1 MERGG
6 IVVLRGNLA
15 PDGAVLKPSAASPHL
30 MRHRGRAVVFENI
43 EHYKER
49 IDNPDLEIDENCI
62 LVLKNC
68 GPKGYP
74 GMAEVGNMSLPSK
87 LLKRGITDMVRIFA
101 CTHERNSIRDG
112 CAARLS
118 GGSGRWESCSGTG
131 RRFHRIRRGIPARPP
146 RCFARRVGAAA
157 HAVAA
162 SGEPDERRLSTALCG
177 ARNAGEYGRRPGFLD
192 GLPRRC
198 NPARVALVHLS
209 DGFMLKR
216 E

>member
-1 MERGG
+1 MPQRSPERS
-6 IVVLRGNLA
+6 IRFV
-15 PDGAVLKPSAASPHL
+15 PDEKRKYRSAAWF
-30 MRHRGRAVVFENI
+30 G
-43 EHYKER
+43 KT
-49 IDNPDLEIDENCI
+49 
-62 LVLKNC
+62 
-68 GPKGYP
+68 PKGYP
-74 GMAEVGNMSLPSK
+74 GMAEAGNMSLPSK
-87 LLKRGITDMVRIFA
+87 LLKRGITDMVRISHA
-101 CTHERNSIRDG
+101 RTSGTAYGTVVLHVCPE
-112 CAARLS
+112 AAV
-118 GGSGRWESCSGTG
+118 GGESCSGTG

-209 DGFMLKR
+209 DGFMLKKR
-216 E
+216 MKRIS